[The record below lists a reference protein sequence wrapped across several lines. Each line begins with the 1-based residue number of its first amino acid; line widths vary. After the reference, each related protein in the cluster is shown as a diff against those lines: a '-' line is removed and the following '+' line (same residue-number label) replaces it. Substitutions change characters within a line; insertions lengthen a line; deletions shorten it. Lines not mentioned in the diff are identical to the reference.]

1 MGKENWYVIQTL
13 SAHESRIKLMCEECI
28 HKDILK
34 KCVMPVCEEKKRFN
48 GKWHIR
54 EKRLFPGYLFLVTE
68 QLELLQ
74 KELEKIESVT
84 KLLGV
89 GKDIVP
95 LSEEEVCFIRQ
106 LTGDSDTVKMSEGI
120 IEHDKVKVL
129 CGEYNGKSLDGLW
142 KFTKMWDYV
151 SFLNG
156 DNT

>member
-1 MGKENWYVIQTL
+1 
-13 SAHESRIKLMCEECI
+13 
-28 HKDILK
+28 
-34 KCVMPVCEEKKRFN
+34 MPVCEEKKRFN

-120 IEHDKVKVL
+120 IEHDKVRVL
-129 CGEYNGKSLDGLW
+129 CGPLVGLESTICKIDRHKRKAW
-142 KFTKMWDYV
+142 I
-151 SFLNG
+151 
-156 DNT
+156 NTEMFGRQQLIEVGLEVIKKI

>member
-1 MGKENWYVIQTL
+1 M
-13 SAHESRIKLMCEECI
+13 
-28 HKDILK
+28 
-34 KCVMPVCEEKKRFN
+34 
-48 GKWHIR
+48 
-54 EKRLFPGYLFLVTE
+54 TE

-95 LSEEEVCFIRQ
+95 LSDEEVCFIRQ

-129 CGEYNGKSLDGLW
+129 CGPLVGLESTICKIDRHKRKAW
-142 KFTKMWDYV
+142 I
-151 SFLNG
+151 
-156 DNT
+156 NTEIFGRQQLIEVGLEVIKKI

>member
-1 MGKENWYVIQTL
+1 M
-13 SAHESRIKLMCEECI
+13 
-28 HKDILK
+28 
-34 KCVMPVCEEKKRFN
+34 
-48 GKWHIR
+48 
-54 EKRLFPGYLFLVTE
+54 TE

-89 GKDIVP
+89 IVP

-129 CGEYNGKSLDGLW
+129 CGPLVGLESTICKIDRHKRKAW
-142 KFTKMWDYV
+142 
-151 SFLNG
+151 S
-156 DNT
+156 NTEIFGRQQLIEVGLEVIKKI